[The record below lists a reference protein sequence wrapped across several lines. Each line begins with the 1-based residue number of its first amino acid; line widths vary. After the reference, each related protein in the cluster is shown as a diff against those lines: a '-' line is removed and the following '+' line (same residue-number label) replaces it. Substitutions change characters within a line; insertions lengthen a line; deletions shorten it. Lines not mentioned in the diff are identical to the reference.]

1 MDWFSNSYWCK
12 ISCHEYCTAHCST
25 LAVFL
30 LRVPTS
36 LQYVLFI
43 LPIIL
48 FLFCSWHCSVV
59 FANSLCYLSF
69 KSQFCFKPWFQSIWK
84 EVYVWQKWRYVLEL
98 RSSVLF
104 ILGTLRFNDAT
115 ATRTLLEMRICI
127 KKKAQKE
134 KSNFVVACF
143 YSLIAK
149 LGIFTLWSGKNRK
162 EMYKKSVMHLRSCC
176 FAY

>member
-1 MDWFSNSYWCK
+1 MIPVNL
-12 ISCHEYCTAHCST
+12 E
-25 LAVFL
+25 
-30 LRVPTS
+30 R
-36 LQYVLFI
+36 
-43 LPIIL
+43 
-48 FLFCSWHCSVV
+48 
-59 FANSLCYLSF
+59 SLCLT
-69 KSQFCFKPWFQSIWK
+69 KMKIRAGTQI
-84 EVYVWQKWRYVLEL
+84 R
-98 RSSVLF
+98 RVLF
-104 ILGTLRFNDAT
+104 ILGTLRSNDAT

-162 EMYKKSVMHLRSCC
+162 EMYKKSVMHVRSCC